1 MQIIVIVL
9 SVTMVV
15 TLTLVYGLCLTV
27 NKLID
32 EIEDIKENMYKS
44 KPQTS

>member
-1 MQIIVIVL
+1 MQIIEIVL
-9 SVTMVV
+9 SVTIMVI
-15 TLTLVYGLCLTV
+15 LTLLYGLCLTV

-44 KPQTS
+44 KP